1 MKIANENAT
10 NKTEAKE
17 LYHIEQENPVLSFA
31 SVLTGLI
38 FIAAFVAVFYNEIL
52 ALYIVISSIFVC
64 AVFYSISAIIA
75 RQNKIIKLIQETN
88 KILRE

>member
-1 MKIANENAT
+1 MKIVNENAT
-10 NKTEAKE
+10 NNVESKKP
-17 LYHIEQENPVLSFA
+17 YYIEQENPVWLFA

-38 FIAAFVAVFYNEIL
+38 FIAAFVTVFYNEIL

-64 AVFYSISAIIA
+64 AFFYSISAIIE